1 MLWENSLFF
10 ASPLPACGKQPC
22 NLRVYL
28 MHTVLVKPQFSAR
41 RESFQQT
48 LRLCGMSAGRGEG
61 RRFLTAH
68 RSAAMGTWPP
78 LAGEVGERE
87 RTRKGDAALS
97 RPCAPPLRPFR
108 GTSPHRGGK
117 NGGRTFLPS
126 SRGRRQRA
134 ARACLH
140 PRCTG
145 DVPLSPQAGDDG
157 RGQPAPVYTRAAQGT
172 HFSRRKQGTVAEGN
186 ERMIKRTH
194 AKKTWFVTVYLWL

>member
-1 MLWENSLFF
+1 MTFLGLERSFHVVYLLYKLNPTMLWENSLFF

-117 NGGRTFLPS
+117 NGGRTFLPL

-145 DVPLSPQAGDDG
+145 DVPLSPQAGDG
-157 RGQPAPVYTRAAQGT
+157 VKGQ
-172 HFSRRKQGTVAEGN
+172 
-186 ERMIKRTH
+186 RTH
-194 AKKTWFVTVYLWL
+194 DKTDAC

>member
-1 MLWENSLFF
+1 MTFLGLERSFHVVYLLYKLNPNMLWENSLFF
-10 ASPLPACGKQPC
+10 TSPLPACGKQPC
-22 NLRVYL
+22 NLRVYP

-78 LAGEVGERE
+78 LAGEVVERE

-108 GTSPHRGGK
+108 GTSPHRGGEK
-117 NGGRTFLPS
+117 RGTHFSPLKQGTASKGSPRLFTPALHRGRTFVPS
-126 SRGRRQRA
+126 SRGRWQRA
-134 ARACLH
+134 TNA
-140 PRCTG
+140 
-145 DVPLSPQAGDDG
+145 
-157 RGQPAPVYTRAAQGT
+157 
-172 HFSRRKQGTVAEGN
+172 
-186 ERMIKRTH
+186 
-194 AKKTWFVTVYLWL
+194 

>member
-10 ASPLPACGKQPC
+10 TSPLPACGKQPC
-22 NLRVYL
+22 NLRVYP

-78 LAGEVGERE
+78 LAGEVGECE

-145 DVPLSPQAGDDG
+145 DVPLSPQAGDG
-157 RGQPAPVYTRAAQGT
+157 VKGQRTHVYTRTAGRHT
-172 HFSRRKQGTVAEGN
+172 
-186 ERMIKRTH
+186 
-194 AKKTWFVTVYLWL
+194 FVTERRGRSSRPCHTC